1 MWLITTFGFFS
12 VVQKP
17 NTKHLTIRA
26 RVRSDLQALKATY
39 LPTMGPIQDS
49 KEIGK
54 HTDYRFRATASHE
67 DVANAM
73 AAAIRDI
80 GYGNFKSAV
89 GERQDYE
96 RAGVYSEVWGC
107 LNELQGAK
115 FQHESSKASAA
126 KSNLT
131 PSYGTV
137 VFDPTTKRVLL
148 RAPTN
153 EYGGM
158 KWTLAKGRP
167 RKNEQPEATA
177 LRETLEETGV
187 RCRIVAPIP
196 GEYPGQTTIS
206 EYWLAVPLEN
216 SKATAGDE
224 TGDVCWV
231 TPEMAAAMI
240 AESTNKA
247 GAARDIEVLNKA
259 MQMVAEGVIEW

>member
-1 MWLITTFGFFS
+1 MFRIL
-12 VVQKP
+12 
-17 NTKHLTIRA
+17 NATI
-26 RVRSDLQALKATY
+26 
-39 LPTMGPIQDS
+39 G
-49 KEIGK
+49 
-54 HTDYRFRATASHE
+54 HCE
-67 DVANAM
+67 DANAM

-80 GYGNFKSAV
+80 DYGNFKSAV
-89 GERQDYE
+89 GEQQGYE

-115 FQHESSKASAA
+115 FQHESSKASPT

-137 VFDPTTKRVLL
+137 VYDPTTKKILL

-153 EYGGM
+153 EFGGM
-158 KWTLAKGRP
+158 KWTLAKGASEWG
-167 RKNEQPEATA
+167 EQPAQTA

-187 RCRIVAPIP
+187 RCRIVAPLP

-206 EYWLAVPLEN
+206 EYWLAVPLED

-231 TPEMAAAMI
+231 TPEVAEAMI
-240 AESTNKA
+240 AESTNA
-247 GAARDIEVLNKA
+247 EGAKRDIVVLKLA